1 MALLCSTRLAVCH
14 TYLSVEL
21 EMFVTLQKEGC
32 IHVCMG
38 CRHVCTLLRSTRHNM
53 ATVGACV
60 VGLAFGYTEAEGWC
74 ARV

>member
-1 MALLCSTRLAVCH
+1 
-14 TYLSVEL
+14 
-21 EMFVTLQKEGC
+21 
-32 IHVCMG
+32 MG

-60 VGLAFGYTEAEGWC
+60 VGLAFGYTEGEGWC